1 MLKPEMMTDHARVTR
16 AVDRLLACT
25 TDDDLAR
32 VWANCQE
39 LVNHL
44 TSRGKI
50 DQGRRLVNAYHG
62 VRLSL
67 L

>member
-1 MLKPEMMTDHARVTR
+1 MTDTSIMTDHARVSR

-32 VWANCQE
+32 VWAHCQE

-44 TSRGKI
+44 ASRGNI